1 MSEFNVF
8 DIADVTTILIS
19 VFCCCCG
26 CCCCG
31 CSCGGMTITD
41 TNACCL
47 GVLYC
52 FRVFIGLLVVSVEFS
67 VENLIFK
74 NETNQT
80 IPAAYHDEVI
90 SINIYLSYIFVITEM
105 ALIAFCFIMF
115 CCCTIA
121 ETKKGYWTMVSVL
134 KVLMLILDVTMF
146 LFSLFLSLFAG
157 DTIIDFSNSIT
168 SLKTVV
174 SIIFL
179 IQCGDIILDIIFTF
193 RNVKRVIAVKT
204 N

>member
-1 MSEFNVF
+1 MSEFNFF

-19 VFCCCCG
+19 LCCCRCCCC
-26 CCCCG
+26 
-31 CSCGGMTITD
+31 CGGMTITD

-47 GVLYC
+47 GALYC

-80 IPAAYHDEVI
+80 IPAAYHDELI
-90 SINIYLSYIFVITEM
+90 SINIYLSYIFVITEI
-105 ALIAFCFIMF
+105 ALITLCFIMF
-115 CCCTIA
+115 CCCTCTIA
-121 ETKKGYWTMVSVL
+121 ETRKGYWTMVTVL
-134 KVLMLILDVTMF
+134 KVLMLLLDVTMF
-146 LFSLFLSLFAG
+146 LFSLFLSLYAG
-157 DTIIDFSNSIT
+157 DTLIDFSNSIA

-193 RNVKRVIAVKT
+193 RNVKRVIAVEIT
-204 N
+204 